1 MFLLFEIPSF
11 KETREDDK
19 LKFLCYVLKVLFDI
33 ISCMASVKILF
44 PSVVYLIFNKCHVIV
59 YVQIEN

>member
-19 LKFLCYVLKVLFDI
+19 LKFLCYVLKVFFDI
-33 ISCMASVKILF
+33 ISCMASVKIPF
-44 PSVVYLIFNKCHVIV
+44 PSVVYLMFN
-59 YVQIEN
+59 